1 MRSLRLL
8 LFALLC
14 PAVHAATTID
24 VSTRVAIPAVK
35 RFGINLGWETY
46 YDSAQITKNLVFRN
60 PGFEGQISQSL
71 VHVASGT
78 ATGFVDDYNNT
89 QSRWPTG
96 FWNGASFEVIVG
108 AAKGRAGT
116 ISSMTAAPDATTG
129 SSYQFT
135 DSGTAPAA
143 GDYILLRKSG
153 LGGATYGWLPSTVA
167 GGTIAGETVDLAPDT
182 PGHQSIRLSAPAQ
195 GDSARISANFD
206 TSVAGPFIQLNGNFR
221 LSFKARGVAAGSN
234 SVALFLGRGPSA
246 NLVFVNQSQSLT
258 AVWSTY
264 NIDFIAT
271 DNGVLGN
278 LTLSFTAANGSIV
291 LLDDVSLSQTNGD
304 VTNTTAFRDPVVNAL
319 KSFNPAI
326 LRTWV
331 EHLGDSLD
339 NEIAPPFAR
348 QRESYSSTN
357 IDADGTSHEDLMY
370 GLHEFLEVCDLL
382 HAEPWWIV
390 PTTFTTQEMTNLI
403 EYLSGPSG
411 STYGAKRAAR
421 GRTAPWTDTLPIIHL
436 EFGNEAWNNLNY
448 RGATI
453 GSSNPLDPE
462 SYAARGSEM
471 FGVARSSPYFVGS
484 KYDLV
489 LGGQADFTNRNIRIH
504 NASSNNDS
512 LAVAPYFGGN
522 PTSFSTDEDLFG
534 PLFAEPEMVETT
546 GYMRQNYDNIRLS
559 GRPVQLSVYEV
570 NLHTTGASMITQARL
585 NDFTPSIG
593 AGVAVADHMLMM
605 LRDLG
610 IRNQCLYSLSS
621 YANGR
626 PDGKYILL
634 WGSVR
639 DMGVTDR
646 KRPQFLAVKLA
657 NEAVGGDLVQTAQSG
672 DNPTWNQPLVNTIQ
686 YNNAHFIQSFAFV
699 NGNHRSVIVFNLH
712 RTSNL
717 DVNFSGLYAPSG
729 PVTMRRLF
737 ANAIT
742 DNNENA
748 ENVVIQTTNFPA
760 FDPTQPLT
768 LPPFSMTVL
777 TTGDN
782 APPIPT
788 AVQAS
793 AQSTTQVAVSWM
805 GSGATQFE
813 IARMSAAAPLQVI
826 GSSMTLMFPD
836 TASPST
842 AYLYRVRAIG
852 AGGTSSFSIPDV
864 ATTLPFSDD
873 PIAAGVTPIRG
884 AHLDEMRTAANL
896 INTLAGLPQR
906 SWTDPSIVAGVTLV
920 QAAHIL
926 ELRSSILGAFTTL
939 GVPTPA
945 FANSIMAGS
954 VIHAVDV
961 QELRDAMR

>member
-1 MRSLRLL
+1 MRSFRFFLV
-8 LFALLC
+8 ALLC
-14 PAVHAATTID
+14 PSLHAATTID
-24 VSTRVAIPAVK
+24 VSTRVAVPGVK

-78 ATGFVDDYNNT
+78 ATGFVDDYNSN

-108 AAKGRAGT
+108 VAKGRAGT
-116 ISSMTAAPDATTG
+116 ISSMTAAPNTTTG

-143 GDYILLRKSG
+143 GDYILLRRSG
-153 LGGATYGWLPSTVA
+153 LGGASYGWSTSTA
-167 GGTIAGETVDLAPDT
+167 GAGTISGETVDLAPDT

-195 GDSARISANFD
+195 GDTARISANFD
-206 TSVAGPFIQLNGNFR
+206 SGAAGPFIQLNGNFR
-221 LSFKARGVAAGSN
+221 LSFKARGAAVGSN

-246 NLVFVNQSQSLT
+246 NVVFLNQSQSLT
-258 AVWSTY
+258 GVWNTY
-264 NIDFIAT
+264 NIDFLAT
-271 DNGVLGN
+271 DNGVQGT
-278 LTLSFTAANGSIV
+278 LTLSFTAVNGSIV
-291 LLDDVSLSQTNGD
+291 LLDEVSLTQTSGD

-348 QRESYSSTN
+348 QRESYSSSN

-370 GLHEFLEVCDLL
+370 GLHEFLELCDLL

-390 PTTFTTQEMTNLI
+390 PTTFTTQEMSNLI

-453 GSSNPLDPE
+453 GNSNPFDPE

-489 LGGQADFTNRNIRIH
+489 LGGQADFTNRNTRIH

-512 LAVAPYFGGN
+512 MAVAPYFGGN
-522 PTSFSTDEDLFG
+522 ITSFDTDENLFG
-534 PLFAEPEMVETT
+534 PLFAEPEMINTT
-546 GYMRQNYDNIRLS
+546 GYMRQNHDNMAAS
-559 GRPVQLSVYEV
+559 GRPLPLSIYEV
-570 NLHTTGASMITQARL
+570 NLHTTGGTISQPRL

-657 NEAVGGDLVQTAQSG
+657 NEALGGDLVQTTQSG

-686 YNNAHFIQSFAFV
+686 YMNAHFIQSYAFV

-742 DNNENA
+742 DNNESA
-748 ENVVIQTTNFPA
+748 ENVVIQTMSLPA
-760 FDPTQPLT
+760 FDPSQAFT

-788 AVQAS
+788 MVQAT
-793 AQSTTQVAVSWM
+793 AQSTTQVAVSWT
-805 GSGATQFE
+805 GSGATQYE

-826 GSSMTLMFPD
+826 GNSVSSPFPD
-836 TASPST
+836 NVAPST
-842 AYLYRVRAIG
+842 AYLYRIRATG
-852 AGGTSSFSIPDV
+852 SGGTSSFSIPDV
-864 ATTLPFSDD
+864 ATTVTFSDD
-873 PIAAGVTPIRG
+873 PIAAGVTMIR
-884 AHLDEMRTAANL
+884 ADHVNEMRTAANL
-896 INTLAGLPQR
+896 VNTLAGLPQ
-906 SWTDPSIVAGVTLV
+906 SMWTDSPIMPGVTLV
-920 QAAHIL
+920 RAGHIL
-926 ELRSSILGAFTTL
+926 ELRSSVFAAFTTL

-945 FANSIMAGS
+945 FANNIMVGN
-954 VIHAVDV
+954 VIHAADL
-961 QELRDAMR
+961 QELRDAVH